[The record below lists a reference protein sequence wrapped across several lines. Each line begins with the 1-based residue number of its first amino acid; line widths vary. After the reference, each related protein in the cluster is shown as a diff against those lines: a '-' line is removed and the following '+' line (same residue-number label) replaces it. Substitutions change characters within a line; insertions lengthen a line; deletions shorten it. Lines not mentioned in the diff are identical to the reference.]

1 MEARPSMQRYPCQKA
16 EDIGV
21 MLVVPSGLV
30 EEIMTTGV
38 PQ

>member
-1 MEARPSMQRYPCQKA
+1 MQRYPCQKA

-21 MLVVPSGLV
+21 VLVVPSGLV
-30 EEIMTTGV
+30 EEIMTTGA